1 MLGRTR
7 LAGTLVA
14 TLAATQAFAA
24 QAPWAG
30 ELPCSMA
37 YVLQADRLSSNR
49 LAALDR
55 LARSARDAIVIDR
68 VFGGLDDVWSIPE
81 IESLRRAHQGR
92 RVFSYFSIGE
102 AEDYRPYWQHGWGFD
117 AHGRRLSGTPDFV
130 VAPNPDWAGNYK
142 VRYWDRRWQQLVL
155 DDLDHLLGQEFDG
168 IYLDIVDAFQ
178 FFEHDADS
186 ATWHAMRENPAT
198 GRSYREDMVRWVRR
212 IARHARARRDDFMI
226 IPQNGSALLRLPGY
240 LEAIDAI
247 AVEDLFTLGDQAQAR
262 AHTETVLADLEL
274 ARAAGKPVFAVEYAS
289 DEQLRAHARSEALAR
304 GFVVLF
310 ADRELTTLGQAESPP
325 QCSGESP

>member
-1 MLGRTR
+1 MH
-7 LAGTLVA
+7 LACA
-14 TLAATQAFAA
+14 LALCLPVTCAAAA

-30 ELPCSMA
+30 QLPCSMA

-55 LARSARDAIVIDR
+55 LASSARDAIVIDR
-68 VFGGLDDVWSIPE
+68 VFGGLDDAWSIPE
-81 IESLRRAHQGR
+81 IESLRRARHGR

-102 AEDYRPYWQHGWGFD
+102 AEDYRPYWRAAWGFD
-117 AHGRRLSGTPDFV
+117 ARGARLPGTPDFV
-130 VAPNPDWAGNYK
+130 VAPNPDWPGNYK

-178 FFEHDADS
+178 FFEHDPASD
-186 ATWHAMRENPAT
+186 TWHAMRENPAT

-212 IARHARARRDDFMI
+212 IARHARQRRDDFMI

-247 AVEDLFTLGDQAQAR
+247 AVEDLFTRGDRVQSHE
-262 AHTETVLADLEL
+262 HTETVLGDLEL

-289 DEQLRAHARSEALAR
+289 DEALRAQVRTEAMAR

-310 ADRELTTLGQAESPP
+310 ADRELTTLGQAEAPP
-325 QCSGESP
+325 QCSGESL